1 MQTTTDTR
9 NSHIR
14 FWIIA
19 VLFIISSINYASRAT
34 LSFAAVPLSKEI
46 TISTVQLGYIFS
58 AFGWSYVIG
67 QIPGG
72 ALLDRYGSRPVYL
85 WSITLW
91 AVFTMAQ
98 AFVSS
103 LAFIPVFISLFALRF
118 ALGFA
123 ESPSFPA
130 NARIVANWFPHSERG
145 TASAIFNSSQYFSL
159 VAFAPMMGWLA
170 QEYGW
175 RSVFLA
181 MGIIGLAGAALFW
194 ALVQSPSR
202 HKSISK
208 REYDYIESG
217 GALVNLDRPDT
228 PKQSIPWHIIVPFVV
243 FFPIS
248 LILLGIYA
256 AIRAR
261 SENERD
267 GAVAA
272 PAEDAGLVSISGG
285 GGVRREIY
293 LADPAPARTPPTVTL
308 EIFLQLLFKRML
320 LGIYLAQYCIT
331 ALTYFYATWFP
342 IYLVKARH
350 MSLAHA
356 GFAAA
361 GPAIA
366 GFVGGVL
373 GGVVSDLLLK
383 KGTPL
388 SSARKIPIII
398 GLVISCAILA
408 CNYTDSQGL
417 IMLFMSIAFFGKGV
431 AALGWA
437 VMSDAAPREAT
448 GLSGSIFNL
457 FGNAAGIFTPIGIG
471 YILAATGNNWDMAL
485 LFVFAHSIVA
495 MVSYLFVAGEIKR
508 VVLRAA

>member
-1 MQTTTDTR
+1 
-9 NSHIR
+9 
-14 FWIIA
+14 
-19 VLFIISSINYASRAT
+19 
-34 LSFAAVPLSKEI
+34 
-46 TISTVQLGYIFS
+46 VQLGYIFS
-58 AFGWSYVIG
+58 AFGWSYVAG

-72 ALLDRYGSRPVYL
+72 ALLDRYGSRPIYL

-91 AVFTMAQ
+91 AIFTMAQ

-170 QEYGW
+170 QNYGW

-181 MGIIGLAGAALFW
+181 MGGIGLLGAALFW

-208 REYDYIESG
+208 REYDYIEAN
-217 GALVNLDRPDT
+217 GALVNLDRPAAAA
-228 PKQSIPWHIIVPFVV
+228 Q
-243 FFPIS
+243 
-248 LILLGIYA
+248 
-256 AIRAR
+256 AIRW
-261 SENERD
+261 SSV
-267 GAVAA
+267 G
-272 PAEDAGLVSISGG
+272 
-285 GGVRREIY
+285 
-293 LADPAPARTPPTVTL
+293 
-308 EIFLQLLFKRML
+308 QLLANRML

-342 IYLVKARH
+342 IYLIKARH

-356 GFAAA
+356 GLASA

-373 GGVVSDLLLK
+373 GGILSDLLLK
-383 KGTPL
+383 KGVAL
-388 SSARKIPIII
+388 SPARKIPIVV
-398 GLVISCAILA
+398 GLVISCAILL
-408 CNYTDSQGL
+408 CNYTDSQVL
-417 IMLFMSIAFFGKGV
+417 IMTFMAIAFFGKGV

-471 YILAATGNNWDMAL
+471 YILAATDNNWNMAL

-495 MVSYLFVAGEIKR
+495 MVSYLFITGTIKR
-508 VVLRAA
+508 VVLRTA

>member
-1 MQTTTDTR
+1 MSDAQTLSADTR
-9 NSHIR
+9 DSHIR

-19 VLFIISSINYASRAT
+19 VLFIVSSINYASRAT

-46 TISTVQLGYIFS
+46 AISTVQLGYIFS

-91 AVFTMAQ
+91 AVFTLAQ

-130 NARIVANWFPHSERG
+130 NARIVANWFPNSERG

-159 VAFAPMMGWLA
+159 VAFAPLMGWLA
-170 QEYGW
+170 QDFGW

-181 MGIIGLAGAALFW
+181 MGGIGIVGALLFW
-194 ALVQSPSR
+194 LAVQSPAR
-202 HKSISK
+202 HKHISK
-208 REYDYIESG
+208 QEYDYIEKG
-217 GALVNLDRPDT
+217 GALVNLDRP
-228 PKQSIPWHIIVPFVV
+228 
-243 FFPIS
+243 
-248 LILLGIYA
+248 A
-256 AIRAR
+256 
-261 SENERD
+261 
-267 GAVAA
+267 AA
-272 PAEDAGLVSISGG
+272 PQKIQWDCMGDL
-285 GGVRREIY
+285 
-293 LADPAPARTPPTVTL
+293 LAN
-308 EIFLQLLFKRML
+308 RML

-342 IYLVKARH
+342 IYLIKARH
-350 MSLAHA
+350 MTLAHA
-356 GFAAA
+356 GLAAA

-373 GGVVSDLLLK
+373 GGVASDFLLK
-383 KGTPL
+383 RGMAL
-388 SSARKIPIII
+388 SPARKLVIQA
-398 GLVISCAILA
+398 GLVISCAILL
-408 CNYTDSQGL
+408 CNYTDSQTM
-417 IMLFMSIAFFGKGV
+417 IMLFMTLAFFGKGV

-471 YILAATGNNWDMAL
+471 YILAATDNNWNMAL

-495 MVSYLFVAGEIKR
+495 MISYGFITGEIKR
-508 VVLRAA
+508 VVLKPA

>member
-1 MQTTTDTR
+1 
-9 NSHIR
+9 
-14 FWIIA
+14 
-19 VLFIISSINYASRAT
+19 
-34 LSFAAVPLSKEI
+34 VPLGKEI
-46 TISTVQLGYIFS
+46 DISTVQLGYIFS
-58 AFGWSYVIG
+58 AFGWSYVAG

-72 ALLDRYGSRPVYL
+72 ALLDKYGSRPIYL

-103 LAFIPVFISLFALRF
+103 LSFIPVFISLFALRF

-130 NARIVANWFPHSERG
+130 NARIVANWFPNSERG
-145 TASAIFNSSQYFSL
+145 TASAIFNASQYFSL

-170 QEYGW
+170 QDYGW

-181 MGIIGLAGAALFW
+181 MGVIGLVGAALFW
-194 ALVQSPSR
+194 LVVQSPSR

-217 GALVNLDRPDT
+217 GALVNLDQPAAAAQQIR
-228 PKQSIPWHIIVPFVV
+228 WGII
-243 FFPIS
+243 
-248 LILLGIYA
+248 G
-256 AIRAR
+256 
-261 SENERD
+261 
-267 GAVAA
+267 
-272 PAEDAGLVSISGG
+272 
-285 GGVRREIY
+285 
-293 LADPAPARTPPTVTL
+293 
-308 EIFLQLLFKRML
+308 QLLANRML
-320 LGIYLAQYCIT
+320 LGIYLAQYSIT

-342 IYLVKARH
+342 IYLIKARH

-356 GFAAA
+356 GFASA

-373 GGVVSDLLLK
+373 GGVLSDLLLK
-383 KGTPL
+383 KGMAL
-388 SSARKIPIII
+388 SPARKIPIII
-398 GLVISCAILA
+398 GLVISCAILL
-408 CNYTDSQGL
+408 CNYTDSQVL
-417 IMLFMSIAFFGKGV
+417 IMTFMAIAFFGKGV

-471 YILAATGNNWDMAL
+471 YILAATDNNWDMAL
-485 LFVFAHSIVA
+485 IFVFAHSIVA
-495 MVSYLFVAGEIKR
+495 MVSYLFITGTIKR
-508 VVLRAA
+508 VVLRTA

>member
-1 MQTTTDTR
+1 MTDAR

-14 FWIIA
+14 FWIVA
-19 VLFIISSINYASRAT
+19 VLFIVSSINYASRAT

-46 TISTVQLGYIFS
+46 AISTVQLGYIFS

-72 ALLDRYGSRPVYL
+72 ALLDKYGSRPVYL

-123 ESPSFPA
+123 ECPSFPA
-130 NARIVANWFPHSERG
+130 NARIVANWFPHAERG
-145 TASAIFNSSQYFSL
+145 TASAIFNASQYFSL

-181 MGIIGLAGAALFW
+181 MGLIGLVGAALFW
-194 ALVQSPSR
+194 AVVQSPSR

-208 REYDYIESG
+208 REYDYIEAN
-217 GALVNLDRPDT
+217 GALVNLDRPAAAA
-228 PKQSIPWHIIVPFVV
+228 QQIRWGII
-243 FFPIS
+243 
-248 LILLGIYA
+248 G
-256 AIRAR
+256 
-261 SENERD
+261 
-267 GAVAA
+267 
-272 PAEDAGLVSISGG
+272 
-285 GGVRREIY
+285 
-293 LADPAPARTPPTVTL
+293 
-308 EIFLQLLFKRML
+308 QLLANRML

-342 IYLVKARH
+342 IYLIKARH

-356 GFAAA
+356 GLASA

-366 GFVGGVL
+366 GFIGGVL
-373 GGVVSDLLLK
+373 GGILSDLLLK
-383 KGTPL
+383 KGVAL
-388 SSARKIPIII
+388 SPARKIPIIV
-398 GLVISCAILA
+398 GLVISCAILL
-408 CNYTDSQGL
+408 CNYTDSQVL
-417 IMLFMSIAFFGKGV
+417 IMTFMAIAFFGKGV

-471 YILAATGNNWDMAL
+471 YILAATNNSWDMAL

-495 MVSYLFVAGEIKR
+495 MVSYLFITGTIRR
-508 VVLRAA
+508 VVLRTA

>member
-1 MQTTTDTR
+1 MTSDDTR

-19 VLFIISSINYASRAT
+19 VLFVVSSINYASRAT

-46 TISTVQLGYIFS
+46 QISTVQLGYIFS
-58 AFGWSYVIG
+58 AFGWSYVAG

-91 AVFTMAQ
+91 AVFTAAQ

-159 VAFAPMMGWLA
+159 VAFAPLMGWLA
-170 QEYGW
+170 QNYGW

-181 MGIIGLAGAALFW
+181 MGGIGLIGAALFW

-202 HKSISK
+202 HKGISK
-208 REYDYIESG
+208 REYDYIESN
-217 GALVNLDRPDT
+217 GALVNLDRPAAT
-228 PKQSIPWHIIVPFVV
+228 AQ
-243 FFPIS
+243 PIRWS
-248 LILLGIYA
+248 SVG
-256 AIRAR
+256 
-261 SENERD
+261 
-267 GAVAA
+267 
-272 PAEDAGLVSISGG
+272 
-285 GGVRREIY
+285 
-293 LADPAPARTPPTVTL
+293 
-308 EIFLQLLFKRML
+308 QLLANRML

-342 IYLVKARH
+342 IYLIKARH

-356 GFAAA
+356 GLASA

-373 GGVVSDLLLK
+373 GGIVSDLLLK
-383 KGTPL
+383 KGVAL
-388 SSARKIPIII
+388 SPARKIPILV
-398 GLVISCAILA
+398 GLVISCAILL

-471 YILAATGNNWDMAL
+471 YILAATDNSWNMAL

-495 MVSYLFVAGEIKR
+495 MVSYLFITGTIKR